1 MQFMALLWIGKLEK
15 IILLEQQSLLI
26 CPAGAEKFEQE
37 KGEQFSEDLLAG
49 KNELKRNWKAFSGG
63 KRR

>member
-15 IILLEQQSLLI
+15 IILLEQQRLLI
-26 CPAGAEKFEQE
+26 CPAGAENFEQE

-49 KNELKRNWKAFSGG
+49 KNELKRN
-63 KRR
+63 

>member
-49 KNELKRNWKAFSGG
+49 KNELKRN
-63 KRR
+63 